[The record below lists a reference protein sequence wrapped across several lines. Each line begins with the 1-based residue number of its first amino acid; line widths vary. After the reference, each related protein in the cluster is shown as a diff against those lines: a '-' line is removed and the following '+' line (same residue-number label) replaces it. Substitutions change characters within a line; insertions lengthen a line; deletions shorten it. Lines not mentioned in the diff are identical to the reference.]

1 MGRQRQSFRLSARQ
15 RQQLEE
21 YLQQDSLLPL
31 QISRAHTL
39 LHWAAGH
46 SATVS
51 AQLLHTTE
59 DRVYAMRRTFRR
71 LGLTAYLTS
80 SVQGGAPSKLT
91 PAAEAV
97 LAHLVAEQ
105 PATAWT
111 LRQLAEFLVGAG
123 YASSISYVT
132 VSKAL
137 KRLQLAP
144 GRPAVAV

>member
-1 MGRQRQSFRLSARQ
+1 MGRQRQPFRLTARQ
-15 RQQLEE
+15 QQQIAE
-21 YLQQDSLLPL
+21 YLLQDSLLPL
-31 QISRAHTL
+31 QVSRAHTL

-46 SATVS
+46 SAAAS

-59 DRVYAMRRTFRR
+59 DRVYAMRRTYRR
-71 LGLTAYLTS
+71 LGLTAYLTA
-80 SVQGGAPSKLT
+80 SVQGGAPPKLT

-97 LAHLVAEQ
+97 LAHLVAGQ

-123 YASSISYVT
+123 YVSAISYVT

-137 KRLQLAP
+137 KRLQLVP
-144 GRPAVAV
+144 GTAAVAV